1 MGRRFLLCGTS
12 SPDLRRPIYD
22 FASRFIPDLWV
33 VTARE
38 LVSGT
43 QVEPAGTIDLN
54 STSWTKAA

>member
-1 MGRRFLLCGTS
+1 
-12 SPDLRRPIYD
+12 
-22 FASRFIPDLWV
+22 

-54 STSWTKAA
+54 SQAWTKAA

>member
-1 MGRRFLLCGTS
+1 
-12 SPDLRRPIYD
+12 LRRPIYD

-54 STSWTKAA
+54 TGSWTKAA